1 MANNRMFLV
10 HDATGQ
16 RVHIASH
23 FAAAWQVWIYDTLCD
38 RLNDAFALE
47 AGDGSSEGSTSWHI
61 EYEHHSKHS
70 DPLMPSTTE
79 TYQDDDGQWHP
90 GCRP

>member
-23 FAAAWQVWIYDTLCD
+23 FAVAWQVWAADTLCD

-47 AGDGSSEGSTSWHI
+47 AEDGSSIGSTSWHI
-61 EYEHHSKHS
+61 EYEHHSKHD

-79 TYQDDDGQWHP
+79 TYQGDDDQWHP